1 MAPETTEGDQSI
13 EELSKDTFLHKFG
26 NLLYLFEYIRRP
38 KFEINPICINYF
50 TKLTTSLI
58 SNRPYD
64 FYVFFHN
71 EDSLLDQLY
80 IQKEESDV
88 IQSTINILARLAYE
102 FASVSEML
110 GKMISEEGL
119 TNKFKPI
126 KEKVVEGI
134 LKQLLLEQNIMA
146 NC

>member
-1 MAPETTEGDQSI
+1 M
-13 EELSKDTFLHKFG
+13 
-26 NLLYLFEYIRRP
+26 
-38 KFEINPICINYF
+38 
-50 TKLTTSLI
+50 
-58 SNRPYD
+58 
-64 FYVFFHN
+64 FFHN